1 MPEFH
6 ITDSI
11 ITQLNAQEPWPD
23 NVKLF
28 QPYEVEQ
35 ILLPDNA
42 SCLAVQAFL
51 KMCNL
56 PFEVEMRW
64 NAEFMSPSGRVP
76 FIKCGAFVVSE
87 LESIV
92 QFAANKSVSLCGRLS
107 TEEKAEMRAYMS
119 LITNVLVNAELYI
132 SWVDNETFNAVTK
145 VRNSSVYPWPLGWL
159 QTRAKRNAVIKRLKA
174 LHWYDKTLDQVL
186 ADVEQCCNSLS
197 QRLGDKDYF
206 FGNSPTPLD
215 ALVYGHMR
223 AILMGG
229 GMRAGAG
236 ALLKR
241 ITSSLLRHVLRCINL
256 TKMLLTPQE
265 EYLVTQAFQISRRRL
280 SPERTLSER
289 STRIQRS
296 RMSMRN
302 PSKDNVVN
310 NYNNRDIFGFKPF
323 ASKQIIIMT
332 SKEGTI
338 TCQYPGQNENGD
350 IIIDPEVYNSIF
362 SIVEEI
368 LNKVFDLAIDEFAV
382 KIDLDSEKNDPFE
395 VISYPNDSKYVNVD
409 AKVSEYLDTIEEND
423 MTETSNSLELGDDV
437 MIVHDDDTD
446 NDLHELTDENVAGVR
461 EKSASQKTLVGECVS
476 NVSLHRRSVIELN
489 SKQIIITSDTCK
501 LELETMNE
509 SAENNTDNLSF
520 VVRPASPATTDCSIK
535 TPQNEEISVEK
546 LLRPTELDALV
557 FGHVFT
563 IITTRLPCRKLA
575 DVVRK
580 HESLVAL
587 AKRVDEQYF
596 KRP

>member
-1 MPEFH
+1 MSTCNVREPRHTVSGDWSSRSTKSMTTTRSSSPSRGEAIFHKYMDLIHSKSNLSVEANKAEPNDRPFDFFDDEEFAFGINLLNNNVACVGDN
-6 ITDSI
+6 ITKLI
-11 ITQLNAQEPWPD
+11 QMAQEPWPD

-87 LESIV
+87 LEPIV
-92 QFAANKSVSLCGRLS
+92 QFAANKGVSLCGKLS

-132 SWVDNETFNAVTK
+132 SWVDSETFNAVTK

-174 LHWYDKTLDQVL
+174 LHWYDKTIDQVL

-206 FGNSPTPLD
+206 FGNSPT
-215 ALVYGHMR
+215 
-223 AILMGG
+223 
-229 GMRAGAG
+229 
-236 ALLKR
+236 
-241 ITSSLLRHVLRCINL
+241 
-256 TKMLLTPQE
+256 
-265 EYLVTQAFQISRRRL
+265 
-280 SPERTLSER
+280 
-289 STRIQRS
+289 
-296 RMSMRN
+296 
-302 PSKDNVVN
+302 
-310 NYNNRDIFGFKPF
+310 
-323 ASKQIIIMT
+323 
-332 SKEGTI
+332 
-338 TCQYPGQNENGD
+338 
-350 IIIDPEVYNSIF
+350 
-362 SIVEEI
+362 
-368 LNKVFDLAIDEFAV
+368 
-382 KIDLDSEKNDPFE
+382 
-395 VISYPNDSKYVNVD
+395 
-409 AKVSEYLDTIEEND
+409 
-423 MTETSNSLELGDDV
+423 
-437 MIVHDDDTD
+437 
-446 NDLHELTDENVAGVR
+446 
-461 EKSASQKTLVGECVS
+461 
-476 NVSLHRRSVIELN
+476 
-489 SKQIIITSDTCK
+489 
-501 LELETMNE
+501 
-509 SAENNTDNLSF
+509 
-520 VVRPASPATTDCSIK
+520 
-535 TPQNEEISVEK
+535 
-546 LLRPTELDALV
+546 ELDALV

-575 DVVRK
+575 DTVRK

-587 AKRVDEQYF
+587 AKRVDEHYF